1 MRKIALVFSV
11 LLIVGFA
18 SAFDVSV
25 DTVKGE
31 AGVDDPA
38 EINLEVHNTDGAESF
53 QLSIFDYHRSQ
64 WYLYEDSID
73 VEPGQNGTFNID
85 VSPDESAIRGNY
97 RTDFL
102 IRSSTGE
109 EVRDSFSYRVNRDT
123 GLNLINIDRNE
134 SYRPEDRIELGVVF
148 RNVDSSTSEYKNV
161 GINLMN
167 YSKSIELGPI
177 VPGGERRVS
186 TEFRVPEY
194 EEPGRKKLEI
204 ILDDRNYTETVLI
217 EQVREF
223 ETNSSRENRVLVI
236 QEDLR
241 VKNTGNV
248 ESTYNHSV
256 EKPSYIAPV
265 VYAPEAETEEQGS
278 YTVYSWSETLEP
290 GESTT
295 IEVRTDYWIPLASL
309 FILLAG
315 FLTLKRITS
324 TVEVKKTVKKTE
336 EGLDVTI
343 EVENSS
349 SRTYDDVILEDF
361 IPNIA
366 GLHSKF
372 DMADPE
378 VKQTDEGAELRWW
391 ITELQPGDQRIFRYN
406 IKPKVEVE
414 EGVEL
419 DPAILR
425 DGDKVLDTSKEI
437 STEFKPE

>member
-1 MRKIALVFSV
+1 MRKIALVFS
-11 LLIVGFA
+11 LLILIGFSA
-18 SAFDVSV
+18 AFDVSV
-25 DTVKGE
+25 NKVKAE
-31 AGVDDPA
+31 AGVEDPA
-38 EINLEVHNTDGAESF
+38 EINLEVRNTGDSEKF
-53 QLSIFDYHRSQ
+53 RLSIFDYHRSR
-64 WYLYEDSID
+64 WYLYEDNIQ
-73 VEPGQNGTFNID
+73 VQPGQNGTFNVRIR
-85 VSPDESAIRGNY
+85 PDDGAIRGNY

-102 IRSSTGE
+102 IRSSSGE

-123 GLNLINIDRNE
+123 GLNLINVNRNE
-134 SYRPEDRIELGVVF
+134 SYRPKDKIELGVTF
-148 RNVDSSTSEYKNV
+148 RNVDSSTSEYKDVN
-161 GINLMN
+161 INLLN
-167 YSKSIELGPI
+167 YSRSIELGPI
-177 VPGGERRVS
+177 VPGGERMIS

-204 ILDDRNYTETVLI
+204 MLEGRNYTETVMI
-217 EQVREF
+217 EEVRDF
-223 ETNSSRENRVLVI
+223 KTNSSRENKVLVI
-236 QEDLR
+236 QEETK

-248 ESTYNHSV
+248 DSTYNYSM

-265 VYAPEAETEEQGS
+265 VYAPGAEKEDQGS
-278 YTVYSWSETLEP
+278 TTVYSWSQTLEP
-290 GESTT
+290 GETTT
-295 IEVRTDYWIPLASL
+295 IEARTDYWIPLASL
-309 FILLAG
+309 FVLLAG

-324 TVEVKKTVKKTE
+324 TVDVKKTVKKTD

-343 EVENSS
+343 EVDNSS

-414 EGVEL
+414 EGIEL
-419 DPAILR
+419 DPAILK
-425 DGDKVLDTSKEI
+425 DGDKVLDSSKEI